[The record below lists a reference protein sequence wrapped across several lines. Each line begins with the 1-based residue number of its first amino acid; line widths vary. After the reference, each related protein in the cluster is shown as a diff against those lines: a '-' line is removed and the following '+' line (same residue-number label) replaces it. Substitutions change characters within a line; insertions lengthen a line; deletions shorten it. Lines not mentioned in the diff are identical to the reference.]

1 MNDKPI
7 VLIVDDVPA
16 NVQVLASCL
25 KDKYHIKVA
34 TDGSRCLQLVADK
47 PVPDLILLDI
57 EMPGMDGYEVCRQLK
72 QNAQTQNIPVIFV
85 TANDQEEDE
94 EKGLQLGAVDYI
106 TKPIRP
112 SIVAARVNT
121 HITLKLQHDKL
132 TAMAI
137 YDQLTGLYNRYYLF
151 ISANKKL
158 AKARR
163 HHLSVS
169 LIMMD
174 IDHFK
179 HINDQ
184 YGHPQGDVV
193 LQAVSKI
200 IDQHSREE
208 DVAARFGGE
217 EFIIILDHCDAE
229 SAQDK
234 AEKYRSLIEA
244 ARPGQIEVTS
254 SFGVAQMN
262 YDGETIDSLIK
273 RADQALYK
281 AKENGRNQVVLAE

>member
-34 TDGSRCLQLVADK
+34 TDGSRCLELIADK

-72 QNAQTQNIPVIFV
+72 QNAETKNIPVIFV

-121 HITLKLQHDKL
+121 HITLKLQYDKL

-151 ISANKKL
+151 IGANNKL

-163 HHLSVS
+163 HHLAVS

-179 HINDQ
+179 HVNDQ
-184 YGHPQGDVV
+184 YGHPQGDIV

-200 IDQHSREE
+200 IVQHSREE
-208 DVAARFGGE
+208 DIAARFGGE

-229 SAQDK
+229 SAQAK

-244 ARPGQIEVTS
+244 AKPEQIEVTS

-262 YDGETIDSLIK
+262 YDGETVDSLIK
-273 RADQALYK
+273 RADQALYQ